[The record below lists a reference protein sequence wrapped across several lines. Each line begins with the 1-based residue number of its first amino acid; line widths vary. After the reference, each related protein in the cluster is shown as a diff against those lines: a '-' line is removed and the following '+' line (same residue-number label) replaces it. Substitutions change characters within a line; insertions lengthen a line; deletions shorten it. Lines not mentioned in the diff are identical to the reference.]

1 MNTQKTLWI
10 LLTILIMGFCGFC
23 THEALAQEDDAESA
37 FTTFTETFDGYLKHS
52 TAIRLDEP
60 DHFINL
66 NNRFELK
73 YSNWLNDHFGLNI
86 VSWFVY
92 DGAFDVEDDF
102 AAEDEDDYRA
112 YVDLR
117 EAVLDVTFGN
127 LDVHLGKQQVVW
139 GKTDGFR
146 VTDVVNPLDLR
157 DTALTEFLDQRI
169 PLWMANVEYYFS
181 TEFSVQALII
191 PDLEYNE
198 FPSPTFPEDVIV
210 RSTNTP
216 EETVKN
222 TEYGLKLSGFYSGWD
237 FTLNYLYSWDDMP
250 VFTRSV
256 DGDTGTVTISP
267 EYERLHIVGGT
278 CANVFW
284 DTVVRGEFAAKIG
297 KYFAVDDP
305 AVSDMAVEK
314 TLLNYAL
321 AFERDLLDIHWIAQV
336 LQETILEYEEAIT
349 TDEVSTYATLNGS
362 KDFLQE
368 TLSIEMFI
376 IYNTQTE
383 QFTLKPSIE
392 YDLND
397 AMAISAGVDVVVGKD
412 SDTVD
417 DDKERIYAEV
427 KYSF

>member
-1 MNTQKTLWI
+1 
-10 LLTILIMGFCGFC
+10 MGFCGLS
-23 THEALAQEDDAESA
+23 THEALAQEEDSESA
-37 FTTFTETFDGYLKHS
+37 FTTFTETFDGYLRNS
-52 TAIRLDEP
+52 TAVRLDEP
-60 DHFINL
+60 DHFINI

-92 DGAFDVEDDF
+92 DGAFDIEDDF
-102 AAEDEDDYRA
+102 ASEDEDDYRV

-117 EAVLDVTFGN
+117 EAVLDVTFAN

-157 DTALTEFLDQRI
+157 DTAITEFLDQRI

-181 TEFSVQALII
+181 TDFSVQALII
-191 PDLEYNE
+191 PDLEFNE
-198 FPSPTFPEDVIV
+198 FPSPVFSENVSV
-210 RSTNTP
+210 CSTHVP
-216 EETVKN
+216 EENIEN
-222 TEYGLKLSGFYSGWD
+222 TEYGLKLTGFYNGWD

-250 VFTRSV
+250 VFKQSF
-256 DGDTGTVTISP
+256 DADTEAVTISP

-278 CANVFW
+278 VANVFW
-284 DTVVRGEFAAKIG
+284 DAVVRGEVAAKIG
-297 KYFAVDDP
+297 QYFSVDDP

-314 TLLNYAL
+314 DLLTYAL
-321 AFERDLLDIHWIAQV
+321 ACERDLLDIHWLVQV
-336 LQETILEYEEAIT
+336 LQERILDYDEAMT

-368 TLSIEMFI
+368 TLDIEMMV
-376 IYNTQTE
+376 IYNAQSE
-383 QFTLKPSIE
+383 QFTLEPSIE
-392 YDLND
+392 YALND
-397 AMAISAGVDVVVGKD
+397 AIVFSAGVDVVVGKD

-417 DDKERIYAEV
+417 ENTERIYAEV

>member
-1 MNTQKTLWI
+1 MTGWWE
-10 LLTILIMGFCGFC
+10 GFSL
-23 THEALAQEDDAESA
+23 EALAQEKNAESA

-52 TAIRLDEP
+52 TAVRLDEP

-117 EAVLDVTFGN
+117 EVVLDLTFDN
-127 LDVHLGKQQVVW
+127 LDAHLGKQQVVW

-169 PLWMANVEYYFS
+169 PFWMANVEYYFS

-191 PDLEYNE
+191 PDLEYNK

-210 RSTNTP
+210 HSTNTP
-216 EETVKN
+216 EENIKN
-222 TEYGLKLSGFYSGWD
+222 TEYGLRLSGFYSGWD

-305 AVSDMAVEK
+305 AVPDMAVEK

-336 LQETILEYEEAIT
+336 LQETILEYEETIT

-368 TLSIEMFI
+368 TLSIGMFI

-383 QFTLKPSIE
+383 QFTLQPSIE